1 MGSDAGVHLADR
13 ALMLLEPSADQAF
26 FRDTTAR
33 FLGEFAPVEELRRH
47 RDDPAGFDRDYWK
60 RGAELGWTS
69 LLVSEDNGGG
79 SISGEGVVDLTLI
92 AHEFGRAAAP
102 GPLVTTNVVAAALNS
117 AGIHNDVLGGLLSG
131 TSIASWCVS
140 EPPPHDRLGTVT
152 LEIRVDGDEVVL
164 GGVKRPVESGGEAEY
179 FLVTGRTD
187 DGLTQVLVPASAAG
201 ISVEPMQSVDL
212 TRRFSIVRFND
223 VRVPAAAVVGEVGR
237 AASQVERQLQLAL
250 VIVDAEM
257 VGAMQRA
264 FDMTVEWAFDRYTFG
279 RPLASYQELKH
290 RFADMKMWLEAAR
303 AISDAAA
310 FAVQTSAP
318 DARELVSVAKAY
330 IGHYGAELVQD
341 CVQIHGGIG
350 LTFEHDLHLFL
361 RRVTVNR
368 ALFGTPA
375 EHRQRITAIVEE
387 GQHA

>member
-1 MGSDAGVHLADR
+1 
-13 ALMLLEPSADQAF
+13 MLLQPSADQDF
-26 FRDTTAR
+26 LRETTAR
-33 FLGEFAPVEELRRH
+33 FLAEFAPVDELRRR

-69 LLVSEDNGGG
+69 LLVSEENGGG

-102 GPLVTTNVVAAALNS
+102 GPLVTTNVVAAALND
-117 AGIHNDVLGGLLSG
+117 ANVHDDVLAGLLSG
-131 TSIASWCVS
+131 TSIASWCTT
-140 EPPPHDRLGTVT
+140 EPPPNDRLGTTMLAV
-152 LEIRVDGDEVVL
+152 RVDGDDVVL
-164 GGVKRPVESGGEAEY
+164 DGVKRPVETGSESEH
-179 FLVTGRTD
+179 FLVTGHTGD
-187 DGLTQVLVPASAAG
+187 ALTQVLVPASAAG
-201 ISVEPMQSVDL
+201 VTVEPMHTLDL
-212 TRRFSIVRFND
+212 TRRFSVVRFD
-223 VRVPAAAVVGEVGR
+223 EVRVPVTAVVGEIGR
-237 AASQVERQLQLAL
+237 AALQVERQLQLAL
-250 VIVDAEM
+250 VMLNAEM
-257 VGAMQRA
+257 VGAMQTA

-290 RFADMKMWLEAAR
+290 RFADMKAWLEASH

-310 FAVQTSAP
+310 AAVQASAP

-330 IGHYGAELVQD
+330 IGQYGAELVQD

-361 RRVTVNR
+361 RRVTVDS